1 MAASG
6 GSGNYEFQLD
16 GGSWQSNSIFEYVTV
31 CEEHI
36 VVARDI
42 DGCIFETQTSVMIMD
57 YPKFFTP
64 NGDGYNDTWNIKC
77 LRENP
82 VAKVSVFDR
91 FGKLIISFSPREN
104 SWDGRFNGQLLPG
117 SDYWFVAEYLN
128 NNGIQATFR
137 SHFSLRY

>member
-1 MAASG
+1 
-6 GSGNYEFQLD
+6 
-16 GGSWQSNSIFEYVTV
+16 
-31 CEEHI
+31 
-36 VVARDI
+36 
-42 DGCIFETQTSVMIMD
+42 MIMD